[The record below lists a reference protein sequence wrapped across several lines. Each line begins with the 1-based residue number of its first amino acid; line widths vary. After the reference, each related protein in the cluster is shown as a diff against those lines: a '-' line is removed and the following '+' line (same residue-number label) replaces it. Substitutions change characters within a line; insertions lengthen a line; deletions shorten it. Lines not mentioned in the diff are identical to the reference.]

1 MERYID
7 SDEGLKSCNY
17 EHPSI
22 SVFYT
27 LLLFGF
33 CLIQSFYAGLIYTHI
48 HIFTIYILIFL
59 YIAEFAEI
67 EVVNACE
74 NMGKPEVLRHPVGQL
89 GTLGNH
95 WVTNGMWTTLQDN
108 TSGW

>member
-7 SDEGLKSCNY
+7 SDEGFKSCNY

-22 SVFYT
+22 GVFYT

-48 HIFTIYILIFL
+48 HIFTIYL
-59 YIAEFAEI
+59 YFYISLSSQR
-67 EVVNACE
+67 
-74 NMGKPEVLRHPVGQL
+74 LR
-89 GTLGNH
+89 
-95 WVTNGMWTTLQDN
+95 W
-108 TSGW
+108 